1 MGLDATVF
9 CDCYEKGK
17 LRAQPPPGTVLRVE
31 ADGSLSTTGKQE
43 ALEAALAFDEWQA
56 GFACEHPNGVLLH
69 HRLGNISLIGLLRSE
84 LRREPL
90 RFPILLGKVVYS
102 GTHGG
107 DYISAELAPEL
118 QKEIEALADFKCSTK
133 ETDDFMSRFRT
144 QMLDLVV
151 ASRSVNKPIAF

>member
-17 LRAQPPPGTVLRVE
+17 LRTQPPPGVALQVE
-31 ADGSLSTTGKQE
+31 ADGSLGTRGEHES
-43 ALEAALAFDEWQA
+43 LEAALAFDQWQA
-56 GFACEHPNGVLLH
+56 SFACEHSNGVLLH
-69 HRLGNISLIGLLRSE
+69 HRLGNIALVGLLRSE

-90 RFPILLGKVVYS
+90 RFPILLGKIVYS

-107 DYISAELAPEL
+107 DYIPVELVPEL
-118 QKEIEALADFKCSTK
+118 QKEIEALVDFKCSTK
-133 ETDDFMSRFRT
+133 EADDFMSQFRT
-144 QMLDLVV
+144 EMLDLVA